1 MRSQEEWGQLDC
13 LYKSEEE
20 CYASHGRSGGD
31 RKISRQLYG
40 ARIQNR

>member
-31 RKISRQLYG
+31 RKISGQIYG
-40 ARIQNR
+40 ARTQNR